1 MTQDCF
7 YAVRTGNVPLT
18 EKLLAAGQCTVTTTR
33 WSGVTLLHR
42 AAGEGQTEC
51 IQLLIRHGANPA
63 AVTHRGLDTPLH
75 LAMGAGHESAAEAL
89 LWGGSPWHKE
99 NGAKRTPM
107 QHAADMGFALMA
119 RRLEVSYFRI
129 DAQRRKREQ
138 EGGASQA
145 SSGVVGKVGG
155 YNKELVAKPG
165 QVRAEQQRQ
174 RFKTMFAQVQDSL
187 AARRFTKVVRR
198 RRDDESSND
207 DDTSTTSMSSLST
220 QAPDAPGADPSMPQI
235 SDEDRQI
242 IRANRKKEPLEL
254 RAARDKA
261 IDAWT
266 RDPTDDAKR
275 ELAVKAFAERM
286 ESLPGDDDFWL
297 RPG

>member
-18 EKLLAAGQCTVTTTR
+18 EKLLDAGQCTVTTTR

-107 QHAADMGFALMA
+107 QHAVELGFALMA
-119 RRLEVSYFRI
+119 RRLEVAYFRI
-129 DAQRRKREQ
+129 DAKLRKRREQ
-138 EGGASQA
+138 DALA
-145 SSGVVGKVGG
+145 AAAPVVVAG
-155 YNKELVAKPG
+155 YEKPLVAAPG
-165 QVRAEQQRQ
+165 QAKAAAHRA
-174 RFKTMFAQVQDSL
+174 RFKTLFSQVHDSL
-187 AARRFTKVVRR
+187 AAKRFRKTVMR
-198 RRDDESSND
+198 RRDDESD
-207 DDTSTTSMSSLST
+207 DGASQTSLSSMSVATAATNEPKPSPANPATTLT
-220 QAPDAPGADPSMPQI
+220 DKERKWIRQARKAESP
-235 SDEDRQI
+235 ED
-242 IRANRKKEPLEL
+242 K
-254 RAARDKA
+254 AARDAA

-266 RDPTDDAKR
+266 ADPGDEAKR
-275 ELAVKAFAERM
+275 AEAVKAFALRM
-286 ESLPGDDDFWL
+286 EGIPDDDEL
-297 RPG
+297 EPE